1 MEGSSDVVRNI
12 DRKSSIEAEPRTLGI
27 DQIQYAREA
36 ALYVLRTRS
45 VEEAMNVFM
54 EARGIVA
61 LEYVKVASG
70 SERVENV
77 SKESDRTIDC
87 QEELQRLEDGL
98 RPPPALRDVA
108 TAPF

>member
-1 MEGSSDVVRNI
+1 MEGSADVVRNI

-54 EARGIVA
+54 E
-61 LEYVKVASG
+61 G

>member
-1 MEGSSDVVRNI
+1 MEGSSDVVRTI

-45 VEEAMNVFM
+45 IEEAMNVFM
-54 EARGIVA
+54 E
-61 LEYVKVASG
+61 G

-77 SKESDRTIDC
+77 SKETDRTIDC

>member
-54 EARGIVA
+54 E
-61 LEYVKVASG
+61 G

>member
-1 MEGSSDVVRNI
+1 
-12 DRKSSIEAEPRTLGI
+12 
-27 DQIQYAREA
+27 EA

-54 EARGIVA
+54 E
-61 LEYVKVASG
+61 G

-77 SKESDRTIDC
+77 SMESDRTIDC

-98 RPPPALRDVA
+98 RPPPALRDVV